1 MKFELWVIGK
11 TTPQWIEEG
20 INEFT
25 KRLKLLQ
32 PVDFVLF
39 NDVKNAKS
47 LPVNILKQKEG
58 EMILQKMANEDYL
71 ILCDD
76 KGKQFS
82 SKQFSV
88 WLEKLTNL
96 SKKRI
101 IVLIGGAYGFS
112 DEIYSRANEQISFSK
127 MTFSHQ
133 LIRIIVIEQIY
144 RGFSILKNLPYHH
157 G

>member
-20 INEFT
+20 INEFI

-58 EMILQKMANEDYL
+58 EMILQKIANEDYL

-82 SKQFSV
+82 SEQFSV

-112 DEIYSRANEQISFSK
+112 D
-127 MTFSHQ
+127 
-133 LIRIIVIEQIY
+133 
-144 RGFSILKNLPYHH
+144 
-157 G
+157 